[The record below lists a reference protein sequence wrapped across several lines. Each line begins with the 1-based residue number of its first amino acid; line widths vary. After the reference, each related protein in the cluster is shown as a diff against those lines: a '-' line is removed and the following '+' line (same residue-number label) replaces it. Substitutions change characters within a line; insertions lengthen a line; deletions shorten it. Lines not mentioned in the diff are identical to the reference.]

1 MKKGRRL
8 SERMTKVRSWDEFKH
23 LIINLKPD
31 AIVYN
36 IEQNGFSTAREL
48 TVLRL
53 IIPAQDRY
61 YIFLDF
67 PEGEKLRGT
76 RIPLHRDKKG
86 TRYIEEEEVKDF
98 LKTQFE
104 RENLTICAYWT
115 I

>member
-1 MKKGRRL
+1 
-8 SERMTKVRSWDEFKH
+8 MTKVRSWDEFKH
-23 LIINLKPD
+23 LIIKLKPD

-36 IEQNGFSTAREL
+36 IEQNGLSAAREL

-67 PEGEKLRGT
+67 PDEEELRGT
-76 RIPLHRDKKG
+76 HISLHRDNKG
-86 TRYIEEEEVKDF
+86 TRFIEEQEVKDF

-104 RENLTICAYWT
+104 RDNLTICAYWT